1 MKITVK
7 KITDWDLVYEMALY
21 TQGKIPT
28 KQFPS
33 EEWKRKTVKA
43 SHSILRCM
51 QFMIYIEDV
60 PSFIHSHLCRHIHSQ
75 PFIRTMREDLTG
87 VPSNE
92 ITRNTPNNGCYMVN
106 VQELLHIANQRNQQK
121 REVCRN
127 CLQTGKR
134 GYPFGIKYF
143 YEGSEDWDKTIVPKG
158 KNAEKGCYGCGWY
171 DVGEWRKQVL
181 KKLLNNNDDK

>member
-60 PSFIHSHLCRHIHSQ
+60 PSFVHNHLTRHVHLQ
-75 PFIRTMREDLTG
+75 PMIRTMREDLTG
-87 VPSNE
+87 VPSDE

-106 VQELLHIANQRNQQK
+106 AQELLHVANQRLCYKASKETREAIEEVVRKVAEIEPIYAQFLVPHCVKLGYCPEYKTCGFKFENK
-121 REVCRN
+121 REEY
-127 CLQTGKR
+127 L
-134 GYPFGIKYF
+134 
-143 YEGSEDWDKTIVPKG
+143 
-158 KNAEKGCYGCGWY
+158 
-171 DVGEWRKQVL
+171 
-181 KKLLNNNDDK
+181 KLLKGSDDNDK